1 MLLPLYDSNP
11 RNRIPFQYVTV
22 GIIAVCA
29 IVYLWQA
36 SLDPQKAQEAV
47 FALGTI
53 PAVVFG
59 ERQLP
64 PELLWVPAEATL
76 LTSMFMHGGPM
87 HLIGN
92 MLYLWILGDNV
103 EDAMGHLKFL
113 IFYLLCGLAAVMA
126 HMLIDTSSTVPL
138 VGASGAISG
147 VIGAYLLLH
156 PKAYINVLIWI
167 FIFVKIV
174 PIPAWIA
181 LAFWIGLQVVNGAMD
196 PGTGGGVA
204 VWAHVGGAVAG
215 MVLVP
220 FFKHKDVPLFNGVG
234 GRGQGAPHRP
244 RPGHARQP
252 GGRPAAPW
260 GRKDDD
266 DTNGGSDDTP
276 TEGRRAPKIRLRR
289 PGRGGVK
296 RPWH

>member
-11 RNRIPFQYVTV
+11 RHRIPFQYVTV
-22 GIIAVCA
+22 ALIAICSAVF
-29 IVYLWQA
+29 LWQA
-36 SLDPQKAQEAV
+36 TLDPRSAQEAV
-47 FALGTI
+47 YALGTI

-59 ERQLP
+59 DKSLP
-64 PELLWVPAEATL
+64 PELVWVPAEATL
-76 LTSMFMHGGPM
+76 ITSMFMHGGWM

-103 EDAMGHLKFL
+103 EDCMGHVRFL
-113 IFYLLCGLAAVMA
+113 IFYLLCGIAAVMA
-126 HMLIDTSSTVPL
+126 HMLIDPTSTVPL

-156 PKAYINVLIWI
+156 PKAHINVLIWI

-174 PIPAWIA
+174 PVPAWIA
-181 LAFWIGLQVVNGAMD
+181 LAAWIGLQVFSAAQD
-196 PGTGGGVA
+196 PGSGGGVA
-204 VWAHVGGAVAG
+204 FWAHIGGAVAG

-220 FFKHKDVPLFNGVG
+220 FFKRKNVPLLAGIGCRPLHPVEPRG
-234 GRGQGAPHRP
+234 GGAPGQG
-244 RPGHARQP
+244 
-252 GGRPAAPW
+252 PW
-260 GRKDDD
+260 GQSP
-266 DTNGGSDDTP
+266 SD
-276 TEGRRAPKIRLRR
+276 ERAPKIRLRR